1 MITDAIHDYVAGQL
15 SGLWSLPKPQRR
27 ARLAELRRGVGH
39 QPGDLPALWGSFLQE
54 LPKELWGRETA
65 AGECREPSEAEWAVY
80 LALTLYALHQQG
92 EENVS
97 MNEKG
102 CTLGRAVRLLAQNS
116 AAAAQDWTESSV
128 LRRFNALATA
138 DSMPEVS
145 HYLRGMVQ
153 LFRGN
158 EPKLKLDYPRLAVEL
173 YRFQLPDTHSPRR
186 SASDDPK
193 ASVGSPLAST
203 FSSAR
208 SVAESLPM
216 SLASNERPSLSFTL
230 SFEAPS
236 TTWLFVTI

>member
-1 MITDAIHDYVAGQL
+1 MITDAIHDYVVRQL
-15 SGLWSLPKPQRR
+15 SGLWNLPKPQRR

-80 LALTLYALHQQG
+80 LALTLYALNQQG

-138 DSMPEVS
+138 
-145 HYLRGMVQ
+145 VQ

-173 YRFQLPDTHSPRR
+173 YRFQLPDQAANVRLQWGRDLYQMNADTPETEE
-186 SASDDPK
+186 K
-193 ASVGSPLAST
+193 
-203 FSSAR
+203 
-208 SVAESLPM
+208 E
-216 SLASNERPSLSFTL
+216 N
-230 SFEAPS
+230 
-236 TTWLFVTI
+236 

>member
-92 EENVS
+92 EENIS

-145 HYLRGMVQ
+145 HHLRGMIQ
-153 LFRGN
+153 LLRREGI
-158 EPKLKLDYPRLAVEL
+158 PLDYPQLAEDLYQYQFVDGAPNVRLRWGRDL
-173 YRFQLPDTHSPRR
+173 YANPTE
-186 SASDDPK
+186 K
-193 ASVGSPLAST
+193 T
-203 FSSAR
+203 K
-208 SVAESLPM
+208 E
-216 SLASNERPSLSFTL
+216 NEK
-230 SFEAPS
+230 EN
-236 TTWLFVTI
+236 

>member
-1 MITDAIHDYVAGQL
+1 MYTAQQL
-15 SGLWSLPKPQRR
+15 HRLQALPDNQRR
-27 ARLAELRRGVGH
+27 AELAKLRRGVGH
-39 QPGDLPALWGSFLQE
+39 APGDLPEPWGSFLRGMPEGFQ
-54 LPKELWGRETA
+54 GRS
-65 AGECREPSEAEWAVY
+65 GPSHAEWAVY

-173 YRFQLPDTHSPRR
+173 YRFQLPDQAANVRLQWGRDLYQMNADTPETEE
-186 SASDDPK
+186 K
-193 ASVGSPLAST
+193 
-203 FSSAR
+203 
-208 SVAESLPM
+208 E
-216 SLASNERPSLSFTL
+216 N
-230 SFEAPS
+230 
-236 TTWLFVTI
+236 

>member
-15 SGLWSLPKPQRR
+15 SRLWSLPKPQRR

-145 HYLRGMVQ
+145 HHLRGMIQ
-153 LFRGN
+153 LLRREGI
-158 EPKLKLDYPRLAVEL
+158 PLDYPQLAEDLYQYQFVDGAPNVRLRWGRDL
-173 YRFQLPDTHSPRR
+173 YASPTE
-186 SASDDPK
+186 K
-193 ASVGSPLAST
+193 T
-203 FSSAR
+203 K
-208 SVAESLPM
+208 E
-216 SLASNERPSLSFTL
+216 NEK
-230 SFEAPS
+230 EN
-236 TTWLFVTI
+236 

>member
-54 LPKELWGRETA
+54 LPKGLWGRETA
-65 AGECREPSEAEWAVY
+65 AGECRKPSEAEWAVY

-92 EENVS
+92 EENIS

-145 HYLRGMVQ
+145 HHLRGMIQ
-153 LFRGN
+153 LLRREGI
-158 EPKLKLDYPRLAVEL
+158 PLDYPQLAEDLYQYQFVNGAPNVRLRWGRDL
-173 YRFQLPDTHSPRR
+173 YASPTE
-186 SASDDPK
+186 K
-193 ASVGSPLAST
+193 T
-203 FSSAR
+203 K
-208 SVAESLPM
+208 E
-216 SLASNERPSLSFTL
+216 NEK
-230 SFEAPS
+230 EN
-236 TTWLFVTI
+236 

>member
-15 SGLWSLPKPQRR
+15 SRLWSLPKPQRR

-39 QPGDLPALWGSFLQE
+39 QPGDLPTLWGSFLQE

-65 AGECREPSEAEWAVY
+65 AEECREPSEAEWAVY

-128 LRRFNALATA
+128 LRR
-138 DSMPEVS
+138 
-145 HYLRGMVQ
+145 
-153 LFRGN
+153 
-158 EPKLKLDYPRLAVEL
+158 LAVEL
-173 YRFQLPDTHSPRR
+173 YRFQLPDQAANVRLQWGRDLYQMNADTPETEE
-186 SASDDPK
+186 K
-193 ASVGSPLAST
+193 
-203 FSSAR
+203 
-208 SVAESLPM
+208 E
-216 SLASNERPSLSFTL
+216 N
-230 SFEAPS
+230 
-236 TTWLFVTI
+236 

>member
-138 DSMPEVS
+138 DAMPEVL
-145 HYLRGMVQ
+145 HHLRGMIQ
-153 LFRGN
+153 LLRREGI
-158 EPKLKLDYPRLAVEL
+158 PLDYPQLAEDLYQYQFVDGAPNVRLRWGRDL
-173 YRFQLPDTHSPRR
+173 YASPTE
-186 SASDDPK
+186 K
-193 ASVGSPLAST
+193 T
-203 FSSAR
+203 K
-208 SVAESLPM
+208 E
-216 SLASNERPSLSFTL
+216 NEK
-230 SFEAPS
+230 EN
-236 TTWLFVTI
+236 

>member
-15 SGLWSLPKPQRR
+15 SRLWSLPKPQRR

-39 QPGDLPALWGSFLQE
+39 QSGDLPALWGSFLQE

-138 DSMPEVS
+138 EEITEIS
-145 HYLRGMVQ
+145 HHLRGMIQ
-153 LFRGN
+153 LLSAAKDGGI
-158 EPKLKLDYPRLAVEL
+158 PLDYPQLAADLYELQCTDPRYAQTPANVRLRWGQDL
-173 YRFQLPDTHSPRR
+173 YR
-186 SASDDPK
+186 DPK
-193 ASVGSPLAST
+193 P
-203 FSSAR
+203 
-208 SVAESLPM
+208 
-216 SLASNERPSLSFTL
+216 
-230 SFEAPS
+230 APEKKEKENG
-236 TTWLFVTI
+236 L